1 MVFEKDREVKS
12 GRRKEAKFFLMPP
25 LWQLLN
31 RARPPTDGELA
42 REIALIDEVLPSASH
57 PKYGQLLQLL
67 LEPNDLPLPNPM
79 PEGQTAKAELA
90 YALRTTVHHARRK
103 KALEALKRGERVS
116 VRVSQ
121 PRRSMSPQP
130 GQPPE
135 AQTTTVVTTS
145 PEAQSSQA
153 IAKQDQISVLLEEL
167 HRLQVRVQAQ
177 EELASSTRTIEAKV
191 SVARPPDPAVGVDPE
206 VDQFLAS
213 LGLQEHVS
221 AFAANKVTG
230 AIVKKLTN
238 GDLQSL
244 GVTAV
249 GDRVRFL
256 EAAKT
261 FKGTRFS
268 PYVLSSWTELVA
280 TDTGLLAL
288 QSALRNEAG
297 VTVSRSQ
304 VQSALDAI
312 MSWCRAN
319 RDNVDCWQGATYRD
333 GTERLEAFFD
343 TIAIYDPNVDYGK
356 YKAERTLTTEGSTS
370 VEKARAKAAVSSFG
384 RGRGRG
390 RGRGGGRGGGTM
402 CYNCGQA
409 GHMARQCPNR
419 RPSGP
424 NGRGGTQ

>member
-1 MVFEKDREVKS
+1 MGE
-12 GRRKEAKFFLMPP
+12 G
-25 LWQLLN
+25 
-31 RARPPTDGELA
+31 DG
-42 REIALIDEVLPSASH
+42 
-57 PKYGQLLQLL
+57 L

-130 GQPPE
+130 GQPRL
-135 AQTTTVVTTS
+135 S
-145 PEAQSSQA
+145 R
-153 IAKQDQISVLLEEL
+153 L
-167 HRLQVRVQAQ
+167 HQKR
-177 EELASSTRTIEAKV
+177 S
-191 SVARPPDPAVGVDPE
+191 
-206 VDQFLAS
+206 
-213 LGLQEHVS
+213 HVS

-256 EAAKT
+256 EAAKA

-280 TDTGLLAL
+280 TDTGMLAL